1 MERVIKWLTGR
12 GNNRH
17 SGQPADTVVREVAF
31 RPVLEGSTLM
41 LTEERR
47 RLVRML
53 ADNSPLSQSVTDA
66 WWLKPAQAMLERV
79 QDCPAA
85 WNGAYSSPGGFGDLS
100 LGVAVRAVRLVRGMM
115 LPPNAT
121 PEEQSAQAPGWV
133 CAVFWAGL
141 FHHLPW
147 LTQVEGATQSGKIWY
162 PGLHKP
168 DSPWRVR
175 PAKTARAPALTGQY
189 MAAKLLPETG
199 MLWLHQWPEA
209 SRCLL
214 QFLSGE
220 RAGASVIYS
229 IIMQAREGAGLEMG
243 GISDTTGASSVN
255 PILET
260 QHADN
265 APNLAHNAPVL
276 LSSHIISAN
285 VSDPIESNE
294 ATYTPPQAAGEETA
308 PGTEIPELPLLSSA
322 LQSALGGNEATE
334 YGSDSENEKEDSEI
348 KQGVNLLTVLD
359 LMAKGEAPVLSA
371 EQAAVVMKQEQTE
384 DGKPAVN
391 SEPCGG
397 NVFLDWLR
405 ESVEAGKVTVNES
418 DSLLH
423 MLSGF
428 IFMISPDV
436 FFRFIS
442 SQPENKYE
450 KNKLQKN
457 FESLGLHHSRNGK
470 GLYSYHKY
478 DSPDKSGQFTKLS
491 GYMIKS
497 DIILKKGRCLSDS
510 IWLSPKR
517 E

>member
-1 MERVIKWLTGR
+1 MERVMKWLKGR
-12 GNNRH
+12 GSNRPA
-17 SGQPADTVVREVAF
+17 GQPAGTVVREVAF

-41 LTEERR
+41 QTEERR
-47 RLVRML
+47 RLLRML
-53 ADNSPLSQSVTDA
+53 ADNSPLSQSVTGA
-66 WWLKPAQAMLERV
+66 WWLGPAQAMLERV

-85 WNGAYSSPGGFGDLS
+85 WKGAYSSPGGFGDLS

-115 LPPNAT
+115 LPPGAT

-162 PGLHKP
+162 PGLHTP
-168 DSPWRVR
+168 DGPWRVR
-175 PAKTARAPALTGQY
+175 PAKTARAHALTGQY

-199 MLWLHQWPEA
+199 MLWLQQWPEA

-220 RAGASVIYS
+220 CAGAGVLYS
-229 IIMQAREGAGLEMG
+229 IIMQAREGAGIAIDGL
-243 GISDTTGASSVN
+243 SDTTGASSVN
-255 PILET
+255 PTLET

-265 APNLAHNAPVL
+265 SPNLAHMAPVL
-276 LSSHIISAN
+276 LSSNIVSAN
-285 VSDPIESNE
+285 VSEPIENKK

-308 PGTEIPELPLLSSA
+308 PGKEIPDLQVLSSA
-322 LQSALGGNEATE
+322 LQSALGGREATE
-334 YGSDSENEKEDSEI
+334 YGSDGDNEKEDTEI
-348 KQGVNLLTVLD
+348 KTGVDLLSVLD

-371 EQAAVVMKQEQTE
+371 VQTAESTKQEQTE
-384 DGKPAVN
+384 DGKPAAD
-391 SEPCGG
+391 SEPSEG

-405 ESVEAGKVTVNES
+405 ESVEAGKVTINES
-418 DSLLH
+418 DSLMH

-450 KNKLQKN
+450 KNNLQKN

-478 DSPDKSGQFTKLS
+478 DSPDKRGQFTKLS

-497 DIILKKGRCLSDS
+497 DIILKKGSCLSDS
-510 IWLSPKR
+510 KWLFPKR

>member
-1 MERVIKWLTGR
+1 MERVMKWLTGR

-31 RPVLEGSTLM
+31 RPVQEGSTL
-41 LTEERR
+41 LQTEERR
-47 RLVRML
+47 RFVRML
-53 ADNSPLSQSVTDA
+53 ADNSPLSQYVTGA
-66 WWLKPAQAMLERV
+66 WWLMPAQTMLERV

-115 LPPNAT
+115 LPPGTT
-121 PEEQSAQAPGWV
+121 PEEQSSQAPGWV

-162 PGLHKP
+162 PGLHRP
-168 DSPWRVR
+168 DGPWRVR
-175 PAKTARAPALTGQY
+175 PAKNARAAALTGQY

-220 RAGASVIYS
+220 RAGAGVLYS
-229 IIMQAREGAGLEMG
+229 IIMQAREGADLETGGL
-243 GISDTTGASSVN
+243 SDITGTPSVN
-255 PILET
+255 PTPEM

-265 APNLAHNAPVL
+265 APKLADNAPVL

-285 VSDPIESNE
+285 VSEPIESE
-294 ATYTPPQAAGEETA
+294 AAAYTSTQATGEEA
-308 PGTEIPELPLLSSA
+308 SPGTEKPELPVLSSA
-322 LQSALGGNEATE
+322 LQSALGGSEATE
-334 YGSDSENEKEDSEI
+334 YGSESKNEKEDSEI
-348 KQGVNLLTVLD
+348 KQEVDLLSVLD

-371 EQAAVVMKQEQTE
+371 LQIAESTKQEQTE
-384 DGKPAVN
+384 DGKPAGD
-391 SEPCGG
+391 SEPSEG

-405 ESVEAGKVTVNES
+405 ESVESGKVTVNES

-423 MLSGF
+423 VLSGF

-442 SQPENKYE
+442 SQPDNKYE

-457 FESLGLHHSRNGK
+457 FESLSLHHSRNGK

-478 DSPDKSGQFTKLS
+478 DSPDKRGQFTKLS
-491 GYMIKS
+491 GYMIKC
-497 DIILKKGRCLSDS
+497 DIILKKGGCLSDS
-510 IWLSPKR
+510 KWLFPKK

>member
-1 MERVIKWLTGR
+1 MERVMKWLTGS
-12 GNNRH
+12 GNNRPA
-17 SGQPADTVVREVAF
+17 GQTESTVVKEVAF

-41 LTEERR
+41 QTEERR

-53 ADNSPLSQSVTDA
+53 ADNSPLSQSVTGA
-66 WWLKPAQAMLERV
+66 WWLGPAQAMLERV

-115 LPPNAT
+115 LPPGAT
-121 PEEQSAQAPGWV
+121 PEEQSSQAPGWV
-133 CAVFWAGL
+133 SAVFWAGL

-147 LTQVEGATQSGKIWY
+147 LAKVEGATQSGKIWY

-168 DSPWRVR
+168 DGPWRVR
-175 PAKTARAPALTGQY
+175 PAKSARAAALTGQY

-220 RAGASVIYS
+220 RAGAGVLYS
-229 IIMQAREGAGLEMG
+229 IIMQAREGAGLETG
-243 GISDTTGASSVN
+243 GLSDITGTPSAI
-255 PILET
+255 PTPEM

-265 APNLAHNAPVL
+265 APKLADNAPVL
-276 LSSHIISAN
+276 LSSHIISVN
-285 VSDPIESNE
+285 VSEPIESE
-294 ATYTPPQAAGEETA
+294 AATYTSSQAAGEENE
-308 PGTEIPELPLLSSA
+308 PGTEITELPVLSSA
-322 LQSALGGNEATE
+322 LQSALSENEATE

-348 KQGVNLLTVLD
+348 KQEVDLLSVLD
-359 LMAKGEAPVLSA
+359 LMAKGHAPVLPGGLSTGLT
-371 EQAAVVMKQEQTE
+371 KQEQTE
-384 DGKPAVN
+384 DGKPAAD
-391 SEPCGG
+391 SEPSEG

-405 ESVEAGKVTVNES
+405 ESVESGKVTVNES
-418 DSLLH
+418 GSLLH
-423 MLSGF
+423 VLSGF

-497 DIILKKGRCLSDS
+497 DIILKKGSCLSDS
-510 IWLSPKR
+510 KWLFPKK

>member
-1 MERVIKWLTGR
+1 MERVMKWLTGR

-31 RPVLEGSTLM
+31 RPVLEGSTL
-41 LTEERR
+41 LQTEERR

-53 ADNSPLSQSVTDA
+53 ADNSPLSQSVTGA
-66 WWLKPAQAMLERV
+66 WWLGPAQTMLERV
-79 QDCPAA
+79 QDCPAV

-115 LPPNAT
+115 LPPGAT
-121 PEEQSAQAPGWV
+121 PEEQSSQAPGWV

-147 LTQVEGATQSGKIWY
+147 LAQVEGATQSGKIWY

-168 DSPWRVR
+168 DGPWRVR

-220 RAGASVIYS
+220 RAGVIYS

-243 GISDTTGASSVN
+243 GLSDITGTFSLDPV
-255 PILET
+255 PEM

-265 APNLAHNAPVL
+265 APKLADNAPVL

-285 VSDPIESNE
+285 VSGPIESE
-294 ATYTPPQAAGEETA
+294 AAAYTSTQAAGEEA
-308 PGTEIPELPLLSSA
+308 SPGREKPELPVLRSA
-322 LQSALGGNEATE
+322 LQSALSGIEATE
-334 YGSDSENEKEDSEI
+334 YGSESENEKEDSEI
-348 KQGVNLLTVLD
+348 KQGVDLLSVLD

-371 EQAAVVMKQEQTE
+371 VQTAESAKQEQKE
-384 DGKPAVN
+384 DGKPAGD
-391 SEPCGG
+391 SEASEG

-457 FESLGLHHSRNGK
+457 FESLGLHHIRNGK

-478 DSPDKSGQFTKLS
+478 DSPDKSGHFTKLS

-497 DIILKKGRCLSDS
+497 DTILKKGRCLSDS

>member
-17 SGQPADTVVREVAF
+17 SGQPADTVVKEVAF
-31 RPVLEGSTLM
+31 RPVMEGSTLM
-41 LTEERR
+41 QTEERR

-53 ADNSPLSQSVTDA
+53 ADNSPLSQSVTGA
-66 WWLKPAQAMLERV
+66 WWLMPAQTMIERV

-85 WNGAYSSPGGFGDLS
+85 WSGAYSSPGGFGDLS
-100 LGVAVRAVRLVRGMM
+100 LGVAVRAVRLAWGMM
-115 LPPNAT
+115 LPPGAT

-162 PGLHKP
+162 PGLHRP
-168 DSPWRVR
+168 DGPWRVR
-175 PAKTARAPALTGQY
+175 PAKNARAPALTGQY
-189 MAAKLLPETG
+189 MAARLLPETG
-199 MLWLHQWPEA
+199 MLWLNQWPEA
-209 SRCLL
+209 SRCVL

-220 RAGASVIYS
+220 RAGAGVLYS
-229 IIMQAREGAGLEMG
+229 IIMQAREGAGVAID

-265 APNLAHNAPVL
+265 SPNLAHNAPVL

-285 VSDPIESNE
+285 VSEPIESE
-294 ATYTPPQAAGEETA
+294 AAAYTSTQATGEEA
-308 PGTEIPELPLLSSA
+308 SPGTEKTELPVLSSA

-334 YGSDSENEKEDSEI
+334 YGSESENEKEDSEI
-348 KQGVNLLTVLD
+348 KQGVDLLSVLD

-384 DGKPAVN
+384 DGKQAVD

-405 ESVEAGKVTVNES
+405 ENVEAGKITINES
-418 DSLLH
+418 DSLMH
-423 MLSGF
+423 VLSGF

-457 FESLGLHHSRNGK
+457 FESLGLHHIRNGN

>member
-1 MERVIKWLTGR
+1 M
-12 GNNRH
+12 
-17 SGQPADTVVREVAF
+17 
-31 RPVLEGSTLM
+31 
-41 LTEERR
+41 
-47 RLVRML
+47 
-53 ADNSPLSQSVTDA
+53 
-66 WWLKPAQAMLERV
+66 
-79 QDCPAA
+79 
-85 WNGAYSSPGGFGDLS
+85 
-100 LGVAVRAVRLVRGMM
+100 
-115 LPPNAT
+115 
-121 PEEQSAQAPGWV
+121 
-133 CAVFWAGL
+133 
-141 FHHLPW
+141 
-147 LTQVEGATQSGKIWY
+147 EGATQSGKIWY

-168 DSPWRVR
+168 DGPWRVR
-175 PAKTARAPALTGQY
+175 PAKNARASALTGQY

-220 RAGASVIYS
+220 RAGAGVLYS
-229 IIMQAREGAGLEMG
+229 IIMQAREGAGLETG
-243 GISDTTGASSVN
+243 GLSDTTDASSVN
-255 PILET
+255 LTPEI

-265 APNLAHNAPVL
+265 SPNLAHTAPVL
-276 LSSHIISAN
+276 LSSHI
-285 VSDPIESNE
+285 VSVNASEPIENKES
-294 ATYTPPQAAGEETA
+294 TYTPPQAAGEETA
-308 PGTEIPELPLLSSA
+308 PGTEIPELPVLSSA
-322 LQSALGGNEATE
+322 LQSALSGSEATE

-348 KQGVNLLTVLD
+348 KQGVDLLSVLD

-371 EQAAVVMKQEQTE
+371 LQTAESTKQEQTE
-384 DGKPAVN
+384 DGKPAGD
-391 SEPCGG
+391 SEPSEG

-405 ESVEAGKVTVNES
+405 ESVEAGKITVNES

-423 MLSGF
+423 VLSGF

-442 SQPENKYE
+442 SQPDNKYE

-478 DSPDKSGQFTKLS
+478 DPPDKSGQFTKLS

>member
-1 MERVIKWLTGR
+1 MKWLTGR

-41 LTEERR
+41 QTEERR

-66 WWLKPAQAMLERV
+66 WWLKPAQTMLERV

-85 WNGAYSSPGGFGDLS
+85 WKGAYSSPGGFGDLS

-115 LPPNAT
+115 LPPGTT

-162 PGLHKP
+162 PGLHTP
-168 DSPWRVR
+168 DGPWRVR
-175 PAKTARAPALTGQY
+175 PAKTARAQALTGQY

-220 RAGASVIYS
+220 CGGVLYS

-243 GISDTTGASSVN
+243 GLSDITGTPSVN
-255 PILET
+255 TTPEM

-265 APNLAHNAPVL
+265 PPNLADNAPVL
-276 LSSHIISAN
+276 LSSHINSAN
-285 VSDPIESNE
+285 VSEPIESE
-294 ATYTPPQAAGEETA
+294 AAAYTSTQAAAEETA
-308 PGTEIPELPLLSSA
+308 PGTEETELPVLSSA
-322 LQSALGGNEATE
+322 LQSALSGRDATE
-334 YGSDSENEKEDSEI
+334 YGSESENEKEDSEI
-348 KQGVNLLTVLD
+348 KQGVDLLSVLD

-371 EQAAVVMKQEQTE
+371 GQTTESTKQEQTE
-384 DGKPAVN
+384 DGKPVGD
-391 SEPCGG
+391 SEPSEG

-418 DSLLH
+418 ESLLH

-478 DSPDKSGQFTKLS
+478 DSPDKRGQFTKLS

-497 DIILKKGRCLSDS
+497 DIILKKGSCLSDS
-510 IWLSPKR
+510 KWLFPKK

>member
-1 MERVIKWLTGR
+1 MKWLTGR
-12 GNNRH
+12 GNNRPEEQLA
-17 SGQPADTVVREVAF
+17 SKVVREVAF

-41 LTEERR
+41 QTEERR

-53 ADNSPLSQSVTDA
+53 ADNSPLSQSVTGA
-66 WWLKPAQAMLERV
+66 WWLGPAQAMLERV

-115 LPPNAT
+115 LPPGAT

-147 LTQVEGATQSGKIWY
+147 LTQVEGATQTGKIWY

-168 DSPWRVR
+168 DGPWRVR

-214 QFLSGE
+214 QFLSGD
-220 RAGASVIYS
+220 RGGVLYS

-243 GISDTTGASSVN
+243 GLSDITGTSSLN
-255 PILET
+255 PAPEM

-265 APNLAHNAPVL
+265 PPKLADNAPVL
-276 LSSHIISAN
+276 LSSHINSAN
-285 VSDPIESNE
+285 VSGPIESE
-294 ATYTPPQAAGEETA
+294 AVTYTPSQAAGEETGSGA
-308 PGTEIPELPLLSSA
+308 EKPELPVLHSA
-322 LQSALGGNEATE
+322 LQSALSGREDTE
-334 YGSDSENEKEDSEI
+334 YGSEGENEKEGSEI
-348 KQGVNLLTVLD
+348 KQEVDLLSVLD
-359 LMAKGEAPVLSA
+359 LMAKGEAPALPAGQSA
-371 EQAAVVMKQEQTE
+371 ELTKQEQTE
-384 DGKPAVN
+384 DGKPAGD
-391 SEPCGG
+391 SEPSEGT
-397 NVFLDWLR
+397 VFLDWLR
-405 ESVEAGKVTVNES
+405 ESVEAGKITVNES

-442 SQPENKYE
+442 SQTENKYE

-457 FESLGLHHSRNGK
+457 FESLGLHHIRNGK

-478 DSPDKSGQFTKLS
+478 DSPDKRGPFTKLS

-497 DIILKKGRCLSDS
+497 EIILKKGRCLSDS
-510 IWLSPKR
+510 KWLSPKR

>member
-1 MERVIKWLTGR
+1 MERVMKWLTGR

-17 SGQPADTVVREVAF
+17 SGLPAGKVVREVAF

-41 LTEERR
+41 QTEERR
-47 RLVRML
+47 RHVRML
-53 ADNSPLSQSVTDA
+53 ADNSPLSQSVTGA
-66 WWLKPAQAMLERV
+66 WWLMPAQTMLERV

-85 WNGAYSSPGGFGDLS
+85 WSGAYSSPGGFGDLS

-115 LPPNAT
+115 LPPGAT

-162 PGLHKP
+162 PGLHTP
-168 DSPWRVR
+168 DGPWRVR

-220 RAGASVIYS
+220 RAGAGVLYS
-229 IIMQAREGAGLEMG
+229 IIMQAREGEGLETG
-243 GISDTTGASSVN
+243 GLSDITGASSVN
-255 PILET
+255 PATEM

-265 APNLAHNAPVL
+265 APNLAHIAPVL
-276 LSSHIISAN
+276 LSSNIVSAN
-285 VSDPIESNE
+285 VSEPIENKES
-294 ATYTPPQAAGEETA
+294 TYTPPQAAGEETA
-308 PGTEIPELPLLSSA
+308 PGKEIPDLQVLSSA
-322 LQSALGGNEATE
+322 LQSALGGREATE
-334 YGSDSENEKEDSEI
+334 YGSDGDNEKEDSEI
-348 KQGVNLLTVLD
+348 KQGVDLLSVLD

-371 EQAAVVMKQEQTE
+371 VQTAESTKQEQTE
-384 DGKPAVN
+384 DGKPVGD
-391 SEPCGG
+391 SEPSEG

-423 MLSGF
+423 VLSGF

-442 SQPENKYE
+442 SRPDNKYE

-457 FESLGLHHSRNGK
+457 FESLGLHHIRNGK

-478 DSPDKSGQFTKLS
+478 DSPDKRGQFTKLS

>member
-1 MERVIKWLTGR
+1 MERVMKWLTGR

-17 SGQPADTVVREVAF
+17 TGQPADTVVREVAF
-31 RPVLEGSTLM
+31 RPVLEGSTL
-41 LTEERR
+41 LQTEERR
-47 RLVRML
+47 RFVRML
-53 ADNSPLSQSVTDA
+53 ADNSPLSQSVTGA
-66 WWLKPAQAMLERV
+66 WWLGPAQTMLERV

-115 LPPNAT
+115 LPPGAT
-121 PEEQSAQAPGWV
+121 PEEQSSQAPGWV

-168 DSPWRVR
+168 DGPWRVR
-175 PAKTARAPALTGQY
+175 PAKSARAPALTGQY
-189 MAAKLLPETG
+189 MAARLLPETG

-220 RAGASVIYS
+220 RAGAGVLYS
-229 IIMQAREGAGLEMG
+229 IIMQAREGAGVAIDGL
-243 GISDTTGASSVN
+243 SDTTGASSVN
-255 PILET
+255 PAPEM
-260 QHADN
+260 QHVDN
-265 APNLAHNAPVL
+265 HPNLAHNAPVL
-276 LSSHIISAN
+276 LSSNIISAN
-285 VSDPIESNE
+285 VSEPIESNE

-334 YGSDSENEKEDSEI
+334 YGSDSENEKEDLEI
-348 KQGVNLLTVLD
+348 KQGVDLLSVLD

-384 DGKPAVN
+384 DWKPAVD
-391 SEPCGG
+391 SELCGG

-405 ESVEAGKVTVNES
+405 ENVEAGKITINES

-423 MLSGF
+423 VLSGF

-442 SQPENKYE
+442 SQPDNKYE

-478 DSPDKSGQFTKLS
+478 DSPDKRGQFTKLS

-497 DIILKKGRCLSDS
+497 DIILKNGSCLSDS
-510 IWLSPKR
+510 KWLFPKK

>member
-1 MERVIKWLTGR
+1 MERVMKWLKGR
-12 GNNRH
+12 GSNRPA
-17 SGQPADTVVREVAF
+17 GQPAGTVVREVAF

-41 LTEERR
+41 QTEERR
-47 RLVRML
+47 RLLRML
-53 ADNSPLSQSVTDA
+53 ADNSPLSQSVTGA
-66 WWLKPAQAMLERV
+66 WWLGPAQAMLERV

-85 WNGAYSSPGGFGDLS
+85 WKGAYSSPGGFGDLS

-115 LPPNAT
+115 LPPGAT

-162 PGLHKP
+162 PGLHTP
-168 DSPWRVR
+168 DGPWRVR

-189 MAAKLLPETG
+189 MAARLLPETG

-220 RAGASVIYS
+220 RAGAGLLYS
-229 IIMQAREGAGLEMG
+229 IIMQAREGAGVAINGL
-243 GISDTTGASSVN
+243 SDATGASSVN
-255 PILET
+255 PTPEM

-265 APNLAHNAPVL
+265 PPNLAHNAPVL
-276 LSSHIISAN
+276 LSSNIISAN
-285 VSDPIESNE
+285 VSEPIENKES
-294 ATYTPPQAAGEETA
+294 TYTPPQAAGEETA
-308 PGTEIPELPLLSSA
+308 PGKEIPDLQVLSSA
-322 LQSALGGNEATE
+322 LQSALGGREATE
-334 YGSDSENEKEDSEI
+334 YGSDGDNEKEDTEI
-348 KQGVNLLTVLD
+348 KTGVDLLSVLD
-359 LMAKGEAPVLSA
+359 LMAKGHAPVLSA
-371 EQAAVVMKQEQTE
+371 EQSAELTKQEQTE
-384 DGKPAVN
+384 DGKLAGENEP
-391 SEPCGG
+391 SEG

-405 ESVEAGKVTVNES
+405 ENVEAGKVTVNES

-478 DSPDKSGQFTKLS
+478 DSPDKRGQFTKLS

-497 DIILKKGRCLSDS
+497 DIILKKGSCLSDS
-510 IWLSPKR
+510 KWLFPKR

>member
-1 MERVIKWLTGR
+1 M
-12 GNNRH
+12 
-17 SGQPADTVVREVAF
+17 
-31 RPVLEGSTLM
+31 EGSSLM
-41 LTEERR
+41 QTEERR
-47 RLVRML
+47 RFVRML

-66 WWLKPAQAMLERV
+66 WWLKPAQTMLERV

-85 WNGAYSSPGGFGDLS
+85 WSGACSSPGGFGDLS

-115 LPPNAT
+115 LPPGAT
-121 PEEQSAQAPGWV
+121 PEEQSVQAPGWV

-162 PGLHKP
+162 PGLHRP
-168 DSPWRVR
+168 DGPWRVR
-175 PAKTARAPALTGQY
+175 PAKSARAPALTGQY

-220 RAGASVIYS
+220 RAGAGVLYS
-229 IIMQAREGAGLEMG
+229 IIMQAREGAGLETG
-243 GISDTTGASSVN
+243 GLSDITGTSSVN
-255 PILET
+255 PTLEA

-265 APNLAHNAPVL
+265 SPNLAHMAPVL
-276 LSSHIISAN
+276 LSSNIISVN
-285 VSDPIESNE
+285 VSEPIENKE
-294 ATYTPPQAAGEETA
+294 ATYTPPQAAGEETFS
-308 PGTEIPELPLLSSA
+308 GTEETELPVLSSA
-322 LQSALGGNEATE
+322 LQSALGGREDTE
-334 YGSDSENEKEDSEI
+334 YGSDGDNEKEDTEI
-348 KQGVNLLTVLD
+348 KTGVDLLSVLD
-359 LMAKGEAPVLSA
+359 LMTKEEASVLTAVQTA
-371 EQAAVVMKQEQTE
+371 ESTKQEQTE
-384 DGKPAVN
+384 DGKPAAD
-391 SEPCGG
+391 SEPSEGT
-397 NVFLDWLR
+397 VFLDWMR
-405 ESVEAGKVTVNES
+405 ESVEAGKITVNES

-423 MLSGF
+423 VLSGF

-442 SQPENKYE
+442 SQPDNKYE

-478 DSPDKSGQFTKLS
+478 DSPDKRGQFTKLS

-497 DIILKKGRCLSDS
+497 DIILKKGSCLSDS
-510 IWLSPKR
+510 KWLFPKK

>member
-1 MERVIKWLTGR
+1 MERVMKWLTGR

-41 LTEERR
+41 QTEERR

-66 WWLKPAQAMLERV
+66 WWLKPAQTMLERV

-85 WNGAYSSPGGFGDLS
+85 WKGAYSSPGGFGDLS

-115 LPPNAT
+115 LPPGTT

-162 PGLHKP
+162 PGLHTP
-168 DSPWRVR
+168 DGPWRVR
-175 PAKTARAPALTGQY
+175 PAKTARAQALTGQY

-220 RAGASVIYS
+220 CGGVLYS

-243 GISDTTGASSVN
+243 GLSDITGTPSVN
-255 PILET
+255 TTPEM

-265 APNLAHNAPVL
+265 PPNLADNAPVL
-276 LSSHIISAN
+276 LSSHINSAN
-285 VSDPIESNE
+285 VSEPIESE
-294 ATYTPPQAAGEETA
+294 AAAYTSTQAAAEETA
-308 PGTEIPELPLLSSA
+308 PGTEETELPVLSSA
-322 LQSALGGNEATE
+322 LQSALSGRDATE
-334 YGSDSENEKEDSEI
+334 YGSESENEKEDSEI
-348 KQGVNLLTVLD
+348 KQGVDLLSVLD

-371 EQAAVVMKQEQTE
+371 GQTTESTKQEQTE
-384 DGKPAVN
+384 DGKPVGD
-391 SEPCGG
+391 SEPSEG

-418 DSLLH
+418 ESLLH

-478 DSPDKSGQFTKLS
+478 DSPDKRGQFTKLS

-497 DIILKKGRCLSDS
+497 DIILKKGSCLSDS
-510 IWLSPKR
+510 KWLFPKK

>member
-1 MERVIKWLTGR
+1 MERVMKWLTGR

-41 LTEERR
+41 QTEERR

-53 ADNSPLSQSVTDA
+53 ADNSPLSQSVTGA
-66 WWLKPAQAMLERV
+66 WWLMPAQTMLERV

-115 LPPNAT
+115 LPPGAT

-147 LTQVEGATQSGKIWY
+147 LSQVEGATQSGKIWY

-175 PAKTARAPALTGQY
+175 PAKTVRAQALTGQY

-220 RAGASVIYS
+220 RAGAGVLYS
-229 IIMQAREGAGLEMG
+229 IIMQAREGAGVAIDGL
-243 GISDTTGASSVN
+243 SDVTGASSVN
-255 PILET
+255 QVPET
-260 QHADN
+260 QRTDN
-265 APNLAHNAPVL
+265 HPNLAHNAPVL
-276 LSSHIISAN
+276 LSSHIVSAN
-285 VSDPIESNE
+285 VSEPIESE
-294 ATYTPPQAAGEETA
+294 GVTYTSSQAAGEETA
-308 PGTEIPELPLLSSA
+308 PGKEIPDLQLLSSA
-322 LQSALGGNEATE
+322 LQSALSGSEATE
-334 YGSDSENEKEDSEI
+334 YGSDGDNEKEDSEI
-348 KQGVNLLTVLD
+348 KQRVDLLSVLD

-384 DGKPAVN
+384 DGKPAVD
-391 SEPCGG
+391 SEPYGG

-405 ESVEAGKVTVNES
+405 ENVEAGKVTINES

-457 FESLGLHHSRNGK
+457 FESLSLHHSRNGK

-497 DIILKKGRCLSDS
+497 DIILKKGSCLSDS
-510 IWLSPKR
+510 KWLFPKK

>member
-1 MERVIKWLTGR
+1 MERVMKWLTGR
-12 GNNRH
+12 GNNR
-17 SGQPADTVVREVAF
+17 PAEQLASTFVREVAF

-41 LTEERR
+41 QTEERR

-53 ADNSPLSQSVTDA
+53 ADNSPLSQSVTGA
-66 WWLKPAQAMLERV
+66 WWLKPAQTMLERV

-85 WNGAYSSPGGFGDLS
+85 WKGAYSSPGGFGDLS

-115 LPPNAT
+115 LPPGAT
-121 PEEQSAQAPGWV
+121 PEEQSTQAPGWV

-162 PGLHKP
+162 PGLHTP
-168 DSPWRVR
+168 DGPWRVR
-175 PAKTARAPALTGQY
+175 PAKNARAPALTGQY

-220 RAGASVIYS
+220 RTGAGVLYS
-229 IIMQAREGAGLEMG
+229 IIMQARERAGLEMG
-243 GISDTTGASSVN
+243 GLSDITGTPSVN
-255 PILET
+255 PAPEM

-265 APNLAHNAPVL
+265 APKLADNAPVL

-285 VSDPIESNE
+285 VSEPIESE
-294 ATYTPPQAAGEETA
+294 AAAYTSTQAAGEETA
-308 PGTEIPELPLLSSA
+308 PGTEETELPVLSSA
-322 LQSALGGNEATE
+322 LQSAIGGREATE

-348 KQGVNLLTVLD
+348 KQRVDLLSVLD
-359 LMAKGEAPVLSA
+359 LMAKGEAPVLSDVQTA
-371 EQAAVVMKQEQTE
+371 ESTKQEQTE
-384 DGKPAVN
+384 DGKPAGD
-391 SEPCGG
+391 SEPSEGT
-397 NVFLDWLR
+397 VFLDWLR
-405 ESVEAGKVTVNES
+405 ESVEAGKITVNES

-423 MLSGF
+423 VLSGF

-478 DSPDKSGQFTKLS
+478 DSPDKRGHFTKLS

-497 DIILKKGRCLSDS
+497 DIILNKGNCLSDS
-510 IWLSPKR
+510 KWLFPKK

>member
-1 MERVIKWLTGR
+1 MKWLTGR

-41 LTEERR
+41 QTEERR

-66 WWLKPAQAMLERV
+66 WWLKPAQTMLERV

-85 WNGAYSSPGGFGDLS
+85 WKGAYSSPGGFGDLS

-115 LPPNAT
+115 LPPGTT

-162 PGLHKP
+162 PGLHTP
-168 DSPWRVR
+168 DGPWRVR
-175 PAKTARAPALTGQY
+175 PAKTARAQALTGQY

-220 RAGASVIYS
+220 CGGVLYS

-243 GISDTTGASSVN
+243 GLSDITGTPSVN
-255 PILET
+255 TTPEM

-265 APNLAHNAPVL
+265 PPNLADNAPVL
-276 LSSHIISAN
+276 LSSHINSAN
-285 VSDPIESNE
+285 VSEPIESE
-294 ATYTPPQAAGEETA
+294 AAAYTSTQAAGEETA
-308 PGTEIPELPLLSSA
+308 PGTEETELPVLSSA
-322 LQSALGGNEATE
+322 LQSALSGRDATE
-334 YGSDSENEKEDSEI
+334 YGSESENEKEDSEI
-348 KQGVNLLTVLD
+348 KQGVDLLSVLD

-371 EQAAVVMKQEQTE
+371 GQTTESTKQEQTE
-384 DGKPAVN
+384 DGKPVGD
-391 SEPCGG
+391 SEPSEG

-418 DSLLH
+418 ESLLH

-478 DSPDKSGQFTKLS
+478 DSPDKRGQFTKLS

-497 DIILKKGRCLSDS
+497 DIILKKGSCLSDS
-510 IWLSPKR
+510 KWLFPKK

>member
-1 MERVIKWLTGR
+1 MERVMKWLRGR
-12 GNNRH
+12 GNNR
-17 SGQPADTVVREVAF
+17 PAEQLASADVREVAF

-41 LTEERR
+41 QTEERR

-53 ADNSPLSQSVTDA
+53 ADNSPLSQSVTEA
-66 WWLKPAQAMLERV
+66 WWLRPAQTMLERV

-115 LPPNAT
+115 LPPGAT

-175 PAKTARAPALTGQY
+175 PAKNAQASALTGQY

-220 RAGASVIYS
+220 RAGAGVLYS
-229 IIMQAREGAGLEMG
+229 IIMQVREGAGLETYG
-243 GISDTTGASSVN
+243 LSDTTDAPSVKLT
-255 PILET
+255 PEI

-265 APNLAHNAPVL
+265 SPNLAHTAPVL
-276 LSSHIISAN
+276 LSSHIVSAN
-285 VSDPIESNE
+285 VSDPIENKE
-294 ATYTPPQAAGEETA
+294 ATYTPSQAAGEETG
-308 PGTEIPELPLLSSA
+308 PGTEIPDFAVLSSA
-322 LQSALGGNEATE
+322 LQSALGGSEVTE
-334 YGSDSENEKEDSEI
+334 YGSEGENEKEDTEI
-348 KQGVNLLTVLD
+348 KTGVDLLSVLD
-359 LMAKGEAPVLSA
+359 LMAKGQAPVLPAGQSS
-371 EQAAVVMKQEQTE
+371 ELTKQEQTE
-384 DGKPAVN
+384 DGKPAGD
-391 SEPCGG
+391 SEPSEG

-405 ESVEAGKVTVNES
+405 ESVEAGKITVNES

-423 MLSGF
+423 VLSGF

-442 SQPENKYE
+442 SQPDNKYE

>member
-1 MERVIKWLTGR
+1 MKWLTGR
-12 GNNRH
+12 GNNR
-17 SGQPADTVVREVAF
+17 PAEQMASVVVREVAL
-31 RPVLEGSTLM
+31 RPVLEGSTL
-41 LTEERR
+41 LQTEERR
-47 RLVRML
+47 RFVRML
-53 ADNSPLSQSVTDA
+53 ADNSPFSQSVTGA
-66 WWLKPAQAMLERV
+66 WWLMPAQTMLERV

-85 WNGAYSSPGGFGDLS
+85 WKGAYSSPGGFGDLS

-115 LPPNAT
+115 LPPGAT
-121 PEEQSAQAPGWV
+121 PEDQSAQAPGWV

-189 MAAKLLPETG
+189 MAAKLLPEAG

-220 RAGASVIYS
+220 RAGAGVLYS

-243 GISDTTGASSVN
+243 GLSDVTGTSSVN
-255 PILET
+255 PAPEM

-265 APNLAHNAPVL
+265 PPNLADNAPVL
-276 LSSHIISAN
+276 LSSHINSAN
-285 VSDPIESNE
+285 VSEPIESE
-294 ATYTPPQAAGEETA
+294 AVTYTPSQAAGEETS
-308 PGTEIPELPLLSSA
+308 PGTEIPELPVLSSA
-322 LQSALGGNEATE
+322 LQSALSGREDTE
-334 YGSDSENEKEDSEI
+334 YGSEGENEKEDSEI
-348 KQGVNLLTVLD
+348 KQGVDLLSVLD
-359 LMAKGEAPVLSA
+359 LMAKGQAPVSPAGQPA
-371 EQAAVVMKQEQTE
+371 ELTKQEQTE
-384 DGKPAVN
+384 DGKPAGD
-391 SEPCGG
+391 SEPSEGS
-397 NVFLDWLR
+397 VFLDWLR
-405 ESVEAGKVTVNES
+405 ESVEAGKITVNES

-423 MLSGF
+423 VLSGF

-478 DSPDKSGQFTKLS
+478 DSPDKRGHFTKLS

>member
-1 MERVIKWLTGR
+1 M
-12 GNNRH
+12 
-17 SGQPADTVVREVAF
+17 
-31 RPVLEGSTLM
+31 PV
-41 LTEERR
+41 
-47 RLVRML
+47 
-53 ADNSPLSQSVTDA
+53 NSPLSQSVTDA
-66 WWLKPAQAMLERV
+66 WWLKPAQTMLERV

-85 WNGAYSSPGGFGDLS
+85 WKGAYSSPGGFGDLS

-115 LPPNAT
+115 LPPGAT

-147 LTQVEGATQSGKIWY
+147 LAQVEGATQSGKIWY
-162 PGLHKP
+162 PGLHTP
-168 DSPWRVR
+168 DGPWRVR

-220 RAGASVIYS
+220 RAGAGVLYS
-229 IIMQAREGAGLEMG
+229 IIMQAREGAGVAIG
-243 GISDTTGASSVN
+243 GLSDTTGASSVN
-255 PILET
+255 PAPET
-260 QHADN
+260 QDADN
-265 APNLAHNAPVL
+265 SPNLSHNTPVI
-276 LSSHIISAN
+276 LSSNIISAN
-285 VSDPIESNE
+285 VSEPIKSKES
-294 ATYTPPQAAGEETA
+294 TYTSPQAAGEETA
-308 PGTEIPELPLLSSA
+308 LGTEIPELPLLSSA

-348 KQGVNLLTVLD
+348 KQGVDLLSVLD

-371 EQAAVVMKQEQTE
+371 VQTAESAKQEQTE
-384 DGKPAVN
+384 DGKPAGD
-391 SEPCGG
+391 SEASEG

-457 FESLGLHHSRNGK
+457 FESLGLHHIRNGK

-478 DSPDKSGQFTKLS
+478 DSPDKRGQFTKLS

-497 DIILKKGRCLSDS
+497 DIILKKGSCLSDS
-510 IWLSPKR
+510 KWLFPKK

>member
-1 MERVIKWLTGR
+1 M
-12 GNNRH
+12 
-17 SGQPADTVVREVAF
+17 AF
-31 RPVLEGSTLM
+31 RPVLEGSSLM
-41 LTEERR
+41 QTEERR
-47 RLVRML
+47 RFVRML

-66 WWLKPAQAMLERV
+66 WWLKPAQTMLERV

-85 WNGAYSSPGGFGDLS
+85 WSGACSSPGGFGDLS

-115 LPPNAT
+115 LPPGAT
-121 PEEQSAQAPGWV
+121 PEEQSVQAPGWV

-162 PGLHKP
+162 PGLHRP
-168 DSPWRVR
+168 DGPWRVR
-175 PAKTARAPALTGQY
+175 PAKSARAPALTGQY

-220 RAGASVIYS
+220 RAGAGVLYS
-229 IIMQAREGAGLEMG
+229 IIMQAREGAGLETG
-243 GISDTTGASSVN
+243 GLSDITGTSSVN
-255 PILET
+255 PTLEA

-265 APNLAHNAPVL
+265 SPNLAHMAPVL
-276 LSSHIISAN
+276 LSSNIISVN
-285 VSDPIESNE
+285 VSEPIENKE
-294 ATYTPPQAAGEETA
+294 ATYTPPQAAGEETFS
-308 PGTEIPELPLLSSA
+308 GTEETELPVLSSA
-322 LQSALGGNEATE
+322 LQSALGGREDTE
-334 YGSDSENEKEDSEI
+334 YGSDGDNEKEDTEI
-348 KQGVNLLTVLD
+348 KTGVDLLSVLD
-359 LMAKGEAPVLSA
+359 LMTKEEASVLTAVQTA
-371 EQAAVVMKQEQTE
+371 ESTKQEQTE
-384 DGKPAVN
+384 DGKPAAD
-391 SEPCGG
+391 SEPSEGT
-397 NVFLDWLR
+397 VFLDWMR
-405 ESVEAGKVTVNES
+405 ESVEAGKITVNES

-423 MLSGF
+423 VLSGF

-442 SQPENKYE
+442 SQPDNKYE

-478 DSPDKSGQFTKLS
+478 DSPDKRGQFTKLS

-497 DIILKKGRCLSDS
+497 DIILKKGSCLSDS
-510 IWLSPKR
+510 KWLFPKK

>member
-1 MERVIKWLTGR
+1 MERMMKWLTGR
-12 GNNRH
+12 GNNR
-17 SGQPADTVVREVAF
+17 PAGLPAGTVVREVAF

-41 LTEERR
+41 QTEERR

-53 ADNSPLSQSVTDA
+53 ADNSPLSQPVTDA

-115 LPPNAT
+115 LPPGAT

-147 LTQVEGATQSGKIWY
+147 LTQVEGAMQSGKIWY

-175 PAKTARAPALTGQY
+175 PAKSARAPALTGQY

-220 RAGASVIYS
+220 SAGAGVLYS
-229 IIMQAREGAGLEMG
+229 IIMQAREGAGVAIG
-243 GISDTTGASSVN
+243 GLSDTTGASSVN
-255 PILET
+255 LTPET

-265 APNLAHNAPVL
+265 TPNLAHTAPIL
-276 LSSHIISAN
+276 LSSNIVSVN
-285 VSDPIESNE
+285 VSGPIENKES
-294 ATYTPPQAAGEETA
+294 TYTPPQAAGEETA
-308 PGTEIPELPLLSSA
+308 PKAELSELTVLSSA

-348 KQGVNLLTVLD
+348 KQGLDLLSVLD
-359 LMAKGEAPVLSA
+359 LMAKGEALILSA
-371 EQAAVVMKQEQTE
+371 EQTSEVTKQEQTE
-384 DGKPAVN
+384 DGKPAVD
-391 SEPCGG
+391 SEPSEG

-405 ESVEAGKVTVNES
+405 ESVEASKITVNES

-423 MLSGF
+423 VLSGF

-442 SQPENKYE
+442 SQPDNKYE

-497 DIILKKGRCLSDS
+497 DIILKNGRCLSDS
-510 IWLSPKR
+510 IWLFPKR

>member
-1 MERVIKWLTGR
+1 MERVMKWLTGR

-41 LTEERR
+41 QTEERR

-66 WWLKPAQAMLERV
+66 WWLKPAQTMLERV

-85 WNGAYSSPGGFGDLS
+85 WKGAYSSPGGFGDLS

-115 LPPNAT
+115 LPPGTT

-162 PGLHKP
+162 PGLHTP
-168 DSPWRVR
+168 DGPWRVR
-175 PAKTARAPALTGQY
+175 PAKTARAQALTGQY

-220 RAGASVIYS
+220 CGGVLYS

-243 GISDTTGASSVN
+243 GLSDITGTPSVN
-255 PILET
+255 TTPEM

-265 APNLAHNAPVL
+265 PPNLADNAPVL
-276 LSSHIISAN
+276 LSSHINSAN
-285 VSDPIESNE
+285 VSEPIESE
-294 ATYTPPQAAGEETA
+294 AAAYTSTQAAGEKTA
-308 PGTEIPELPLLSSA
+308 PGTEETELPVLSSA
-322 LQSALGGNEATE
+322 LQSALSGRDATE
-334 YGSDSENEKEDSEI
+334 YGSESENEKEDSEI
-348 KQGVNLLTVLD
+348 KQGVDLLSVLD

-371 EQAAVVMKQEQTE
+371 GQTTESTKQEQTE
-384 DGKPAVN
+384 DGKPVGD
-391 SEPCGG
+391 SEPSEG

-418 DSLLH
+418 ESLLH

-478 DSPDKSGQFTKLS
+478 DSPDKRGQFTKLS

-497 DIILKKGRCLSDS
+497 DIILKKGSCLSDS
-510 IWLSPKR
+510 KWLFPKK